1 MFPPFESAMEGFTIY
16 GQGGI
21 SQKNVN
27 NACMDFKSQTEQL
40 FTRMRM
46 RLLVLDHNGD
56 FILHSNATSIHDG
69 NYGSPL
75 IASFIDVF
83 ARKSVP
89 LVYTNDL
96 GKKTLTAGEGLGRA
110 LSSKDKTLWETTRS
124 DTKDDFRKDYGH
136 GFLLLKEGEIKKN
149 EKRLLKREHSK
160 ADMPKSF
167 VRAAWEGLMNPAF
180 NAMELTEDMLDYIIS
195 ELANILLN
203 IRDNADYIQ
212 SYANSRVMEL
222 KVKKWDQKI
231 VSI

>member
-1 MFPPFESAMEGFTIY
+1 MEGFTIY

-110 LSSKDKTLWETTRS
+110 LSSKELNTKYDFERYQKTRS
-124 DTKDDFRKDYGH
+124 DTEDDFRKDYGH
-136 GFLLLKEGEIKKN
+136 GFLWLKEGEIKKN